1 MTATGLRASN
11 QTIQPRHGLAVVA
24 FAGITILVTGLVIG
38 LARPASQ
45 AAAEYAPVPPDRGV
59 VIGTFN
65 AEYAPVPP
73 DRGVVIGTFGAAPAI
88 AGTGVAAAH
97 LGRELLVDD
106 FAAPAIAGT
115 GVAAAHLG
123 RELLVDDFAAP
134 AHAR

>member
-45 AAAEYAPVPPDRGV
+45 AA
-59 VIGTFN
+59 